1 VVLATTHRNLAIVDV
16 GLPRID
22 AGLPQAFLDNVP
34 LELTSRHWALLHPL
48 MLASPQ
54 VVARRLLVDS
64 LGRWEHEII
73 SNEVGICITQLR
85 AFAASAP
92 APR

>member
-1 VVLATTHRNLAIVDV
+1 
-16 GLPRID
+16 
-22 AGLPQAFLDNVP
+22 
-34 LELTSRHWALLHPL
+34 
-48 MLASPQ
+48 